1 MSEKLPL
8 LRFMLQLW
16 QIISVRPLKKGV
28 EVMLVFAALNLS
40 LGKTESTYTSLLVAQ
55 PAYAQRVNPS
65 EAWQQVYKQLPD
77 LPKENRYISQETGKV
92 AENNTLVSRMMRYHI
107 YVKGRAPNYRLDWKL
122 TLADYLDAN
131 EVMYE
136 TLYPGHDTLRQNP
149 FAGDRA
155 AIRRLNRQ
163 QRNALVQAL
172 VNVFNNRD

>member
-1 MSEKLPL
+1 MSKKLSL
-8 LRFMLQLW
+8 LQLMLESW
-16 QIISVRPLKKGV
+16 QILSVLPFKKGV
-28 EVMLVFAALNLS
+28 KIILVLS
-40 LGKTESTYTSLLVAQ
+40 VLILGFSKTELTYTSLFFAK

-65 EAWQQVYKQLPD
+65 EVWQQVYKQLPD
-77 LPKENRYISQETGKV
+77 LPKENNYTSQETGKV
-92 AENNTLVSRMMRYHI
+92 ATNNTLVSRMIRYHI
-107 YVKGRAPNYRLDWKL
+107 YVKGRPPNYRLDWKL

-172 VNVFNNRD
+172 VNVFSQN